1 MHPVSNPPQI
11 CCGGF
16 FMGLARLGGAKGGFA
31 KKFHAQGKCRLF
43 CRKTP
48 PDISSLPP
56 HSNMSQALFIS
67 GAPGGCG
74 LDAGIFRR
82 AEGVSAPARRLA
94 ALARRVSGF
103 KPAPKP
109 SNIPHLPLLPAFQAP
124 HSGILGGGLAQ
135 KKPCGGLG
143 ARLSGIPGF
152 LEAIFLA
159 KFLRMG
165 KISKL

>member
-1 MHPVSNPPQI
+1 MHSVSNPPQI

-16 FMGLARLGGAKGGFA
+16 FMGLARLEGAKGGFA
-31 KKFHAQGKCRLF
+31 KEFHAQGKCRLS

-82 AEGVSAPARRLA
+82 AEGVSAPAHRLA

-103 KPAPKP
+103 KPAR
-109 SNIPHLPLLPAFQAP
+109 SLQISRNLPLLPAFQAP
-124 HSGILGGGLAQ
+124 YSGIRGGTARKKSPAEGLE
-135 KKPCGGLG
+135 
-143 ARLSGIPGF
+143 RGF
-152 LEAIFLA
+152 PAFPD
-159 KFLRMG
+159 F
-165 KISKL
+165 